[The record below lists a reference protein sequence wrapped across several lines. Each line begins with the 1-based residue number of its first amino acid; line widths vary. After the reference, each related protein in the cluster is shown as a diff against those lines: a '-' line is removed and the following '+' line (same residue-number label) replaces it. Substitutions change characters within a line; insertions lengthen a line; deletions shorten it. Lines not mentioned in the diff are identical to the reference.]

1 MSCRRVAVVFL
12 LCAAAALGGGQ
23 MNAEGSNG
31 TGAGTITTA
40 AGTITTAAGTI
51 TTRAGT
57 ISTAAGTITTAV
69 STITT
74 GVNLTRIA
82 DEPSAVPGTVGN
94 PARQEE
100 RHPQQE
106 LLDRPSGVPVHTL
119 GAATAAGPAF
129 VERLRGARRVAVAG
143 SPEQEE
149 EIFFGRL
156 DGAVIDPRGRVF
168 VLDSQRNQVAML
180 RLDSSVAA
188 TFGRRGKGPGEFS
201 SADAIA
207 LDAGSGRVFVGDR
220 DGRIHVFSAGGDEP
234 ELIDTVRAGRSLP
247 EALCIIDGSLAVG
260 SRDFPDGL
268 VRLLADDGTVREA
281 FGGVLYHSPHA
292 FVNRTVSAFAM
303 ACDAN
308 ESMVFLAVSALGEV
322 RAVQRATG
330 VKWIA
335 VADEFQPPPI
345 TFRNGR
351 IRLAT
356 PFEQTIE
363 QMISVARVAEF
374 VVAQRMTWVMHRD
387 RSVDAQFTTYVIDAQ
402 SGESWVASEE
412 LPRILAA
419 DDTHLVTEEPGENPF
434 IGIYE
439 LGAG

>member
-1 MSCRRVAVVFL
+1 MSCRRVVVVFL

-23 MNAEGSNG
+23 MNAGGSNT
-31 TGAGTITTA
+31 TGAGTITA
-40 AGTITTAAGTI
+40 GVGTITTGAG
-51 TTRAGT
+51 
-57 ISTAAGTITTAV
+57 
-69 STITT
+69 TITT

-82 DEPSAVPGTVGN
+82 NGPGTVPGGLEN

-100 RHPQQE
+100 RHPQEE
-106 LLDRPSGVPVHTL
+106 LLDRPSGVPVHSL

-143 SPEQEE
+143 SPENEE

-168 VLDSQRNQVAML
+168 ALDSQRNQVAML
-180 RLDSSVAA
+180 RMDGSVAA

-220 DGRIHVFSAGGDEP
+220 DGRIHMFAAGGDEP

-260 SRDFPDGL
+260 STDFPDGP

-281 FGGVLYHSPHA
+281 FGGVFYHSPHA

-303 ACDAN
+303 ACAADEA
-308 ESMVFLAVSALGEV
+308 MAYLAVSALGEV
-322 RAVQRATG
+322 RAVHRAAG
-330 VKWIA
+330 VRWIA

-345 TFRNGR
+345 SFLNGR

-363 QMISVARVAEF
+363 QMISVASVADV
-374 VVAQRMTWVMHRD
+374 VVAQRMSWVMHRD
-387 RSVDAQFTTYVIDAQ
+387 RAVDAAFTTYVIDPQ
-402 SGESWVASEE
+402 SGESWVASNE
-412 LPRILAA
+412 LPRILAL
-419 DDTHLVTEEPGENPF
+419 DETHLVTEESGENPF
-434 IGIYE
+434 IGIYA
-439 LGAG
+439 LDAQ